1 MGRRGG
7 TGAVNS
13 VMSEAMGSSTE
24 VTVYVELLDEG
35 VFVMRPA
42 PARRLSENAYRILP
56 TSDYDPDVETWRFPP
71 GSEVECARERRS
83 GGNLLVAKRRVSV
96 RQEAPA

>member
-1 MGRRGG
+1 M
-7 TGAVNS
+7 NS
-13 VMSEAMGSSTE
+13 VMPEAMDSDAE
-24 VTVYVELLDEG
+24 ATVYVELLDEG

-71 GSEVECARERRS
+71 GSEVECVRERRS
-83 GGNLLVAKRRVSV
+83 GETLLVAKRPASV
-96 RQEAPA
+96 RREAPA